1 MKSTQP
7 ADVDPDEFDSLNHE
21 FYGADPAE
29 VINARLWMFVAFL
42 ADESASVQVPFDD
55 TALERTELPSE
66 TDRTEFAVLES
77 MLILHRSAETLLR
90 LYFAHEMMRHV
101 RGLRWRNYV
110 SLASSQRV

>member
-7 ADVDPDEFDSLNHE
+7 ADVDPDEFGSLNHE

-77 MLILHRSAETLLR
+77 MLILHRSAVYVWF
-90 LYFAHEMMRHV
+90 YFAHEMMRHV

-110 SLASSQRV
+110 SLAFSQRV

>member
-7 ADVDPDEFDSLNHE
+7 ADVDPDEFGALNHE

-55 TALERTELPSE
+55 TALERNCHRRPTAPNSPS
-66 TDRTEFAVLES
+66 
-77 MLILHRSAETLLR
+77 
-90 LYFAHEMMRHV
+90 
-101 RGLRWRNYV
+101 WR
-110 SLASSQRV
+110 AC